1 MSKDYY
7 KILGV
12 TEFDSVE
19 TIKSAYRTLAR
30 KWHPDIAGNNPDVMK
45 RFKEINEAYQILSN
59 NVKKE
64 EYDKARKFY
73 NYANK
78 ETEKT
83 TSDIKYSSNPQEKKD
98 EKQNFKFCWED
109 FLYKKNKTNAY
120 KTEEKKVPV
129 NGKDLYADIDI
140 SVMEAFSGITKSL
153 NVLQRTIC
161 PKCKGRKFVNNA
173 KCSHCNGKG
182 EFSIYKKFNVK
193 IPSGIKNNSKIR
205 LAEEGEKGLYGGKNG
220 DLYIKVHIIED
231 KKYRIEDLNI
241 IKTVFVTPYEAVL
254 GTTIKINTINKGL
267 VSLKINPNTQN
278 GQKIRLA
285 ECGLVQKDKIGDM
298 IITIEVEIPLNLSQ
312 EEINLYKQLKE
323 ISSHKERENF

>member
-1 MSKDYY
+1 MQKAAISSFIYQRYGCSKVFLYQ
-7 KILGV
+7 
-12 TEFDSVE
+12 
-19 TIKSAYRTLAR
+19 R
-30 KWHPDIAGNNPDVMK
+30 KRNTVK
-45 RFKEINEAYQILSN
+45 QRNEN
-59 NVKKE
+59 KK
-64 EYDKARKFY
+64 
-73 NYANK
+73 K

-182 EFSIYKKFNVK
+182 DRQEKLNY
-193 IPSGIKNNSKIR
+193 PSK
-205 LAEEGEKGLYGGKNG
+205 
-220 DLYIKVHIIED
+220 
-231 KKYRIEDLNI
+231 
-241 IKTVFVTPYEAVL
+241 
-254 GTTIKINTINKGL
+254 
-267 VSLKINPNTQN
+267 
-278 GQKIRLA
+278 
-285 ECGLVQKDKIGDM
+285 
-298 IITIEVEIPLNLSQ
+298 
-312 EEINLYKQLKE
+312 
-323 ISSHKERENF
+323 